1 MHQIFTRKLNILL
14 LFFTL
19 LNHVG
24 LSQGVIDGFMRGKG
38 HTTAALSY
46 AREQYDTYFVGG
58 TSTQN
63 PNLGVIVTRS
73 ATLFAATGLSNKL
86 DVIINLP
93 YIKADAD
100 QGYWQDQKGLQ
111 DGGLYL
117 KYQPYK
123 RQLGELGEA
132 SVILA
137 GGFST
142 PLSRYVADAPVAI
155 GHHSTNLDGRVLA
168 QFKLKQ
174 GLFVAAQAGYIYRSR
189 VKLDRDAVDIAPDV
203 QGYYYGH
210 QAQVPD
216 ALDYSAKIGYAGI
229 VYADAWLN
237 RQDARGGT
245 NIGPGVPFPS
255 NGVSYTRTGFS
266 LFSQL
271 PFYKAVGLGF
281 GGSYTLNGKNV
292 GKATRYSASIVYNFP
307 NWAGL

>member
-1 MHQIFTRKLNILL
+1 MPLT
-14 LFFTL
+14 FTL
-19 LNHVG
+19 KVYSLLVVLTLTSRLG
-24 LSQGVIDGFMRGKG
+24 LGQGVIDGFMRGKG
-38 HTTAALSY
+38 NTTAALSY

-58 TSTQN
+58 TATQN
-63 PNLGVIVTRS
+63 PNLGLIVTRS
-73 ATLFAATGLSNKL
+73 ATLFAATGLTDKL

-117 KYQPYK
+117 KYRPFT
-123 RQLGELGEA
+123 RQVGALGEA
-132 SVILA
+132 SVIVA

-168 QFKLKQ
+168 QFKSKH
-174 GLFVAAQAGYIYRSR
+174 GLFLAAQAGYIYRSR
-189 VKLDRDAVDIAPDV
+189 VKLDRYAVDIAPEA

-216 ALDYSAKIGYAGI
+216 ALDYIAKIGYAGVI
-229 VYADAWLN
+229 YADAWLN
-237 RQDARGGT
+237 RQAARGGT

-266 LFSQL
+266 VFSQL
-271 PFYKAVGLGF
+271 PFYKAVGLGL

-292 GKATRYSASIVYNFP
+292 GQATRYSASVVYNFP